1 MDSDSRCRAVGDVA
15 RPPTGRSRFVL
26 TGVLTALALTP
37 LPVARA
43 EFVDPT
49 LWAAGPVV
57 SALATDGNVLY
68 VGGYLAYAGPNTGA
82 LAGVSA
88 ATGARVGYWP
98 RVDGTV
104 YTVAADGAGGWY
116 VGGLFHRVAGVTR
129 NNIAHIRADGTLDAW
144 DPDASSTVGR
154 IVVSGSTLYVCGDF
168 ARIGGQARIHLA
180 ALDAATGLAT
190 SWNPGA
196 VGPVATLAV
205 YGSTVYVGGSF
216 TSVGGAARSCIAALD
231 ATTGLATD
239 WNPGGNYDV
248 SAIVVDGTTIYAAG
262 GFTQIGG
269 EARGGLAALDAV
281 TGLATEWAP
290 TAYGYNVSAIAVNG
304 GTVYVGHQSVADY
317 SSGHKEIRSIT
328 ALDAITGQRLEWHSE
343 VDSLYLLSGCPFD
356 FVGCIVVEGAVVY
369 VGGYFESIGHERRSC
384 VAALDVTTGLATAW
398 NPIANG
404 PVRAIAVAGDTVVA
418 GGAFSGIGWRPA
430 TSLAAFDLG
439 TGEAMDW
446 SPAPH
451 WAEFTTLAVA
461 DTAIYFGCGY
471 DAGQPGLPQPLGAV
485 AVSSGSVLAWD
496 PGGDGSV
503 HAIAPADSVVFAG
516 GYFSTMGGG
525 SHPYLVALDRATG
538 VSRDPC
544 PSANGTVHSFARSG
558 STLLVAGDFTTL
570 GGQVRQRIGAFD
582 AGSGLVSDWNPAADN
597 EVTTVTALGSTIY
610 AGGRFSTIGG
620 RSRARIAALDATTG
634 SATGWNPAADGA
646 VAAIAVIG
654 STVYVGGSFATI
666 GGQARRGFAALDATT
681 GLATS
686 WDPGLPYDNGVRALV
701 TSGDALYA
709 GGGIHSI
716 GGRVVGQIARILPSP
731 ASPPTVCVLGPGSGE
746 VLAGNTVHPLTWT
759 ATAPAPGVE
768 SVDLYLS
775 TSGSGGPWHLVA
787 AGAPNT
793 GTYAWAL
800 DSAMAS
806 DDCYL
811 RVDARDYAGNL
822 SSDVGDA
829 AFTVTSGALDV
840 GTGAD
845 VIAFGVG
852 PIAPHPVRGVA
863 QMEYTLPRPEA
874 ARLALLDV
882 QGREVRLLWEGERA
896 SGRHTAR
903 LDSRG
908 LRPGLYFLRLQAG
921 GTAASRR
928 FVVVE

>member
-1 MDSDSRCRAVGDVA
+1 MDSDSRCRAAGDVA

-26 TGVLTALALTP
+26 AGVLTALALTP

-68 VGGYLAYAGPNTGA
+68 AGGSLSYVGPNTGA

-205 YGSTVYVGGSF
+205 CGSTVYVGGSF
-216 TSVGGAARSCIAALD
+216 TSVGGAARNCIAALD
-231 ATTGLATD
+231 AMTGLATD

-248 SAIVVDGTTIYAAG
+248 SAIVVDGTTIYVAG

-269 EARGGLAALDAV
+269 EARPGLAALDAA

-290 TAYGYNVSAIAVNG
+290 TDFGHSASAIAVNG
-304 GTVYVGHQSVADY
+304 GTVYVGHHSVADY

-343 VDSLYLLSGCPFD
+343 VDSLYMLSGCPFD

-369 VGGYFESIGHERRSC
+369 VGGYFEGIGHERRSC

-446 SPAPH
+446 SPAPYG
-451 WAEFTTLAVA
+451 AEFTTLAVA
-461 DTAIYFGCGY
+461 DTTIYFGCGY
-471 DAGQPGLPQPLGAV
+471 DAGLPGLPQPLGAV

-525 SHPYLVALDRATG
+525 GNPYLVALDRNTG

-558 STLLVAGDFTTL
+558 STLLVAGNFTTL

-597 EVTTVTALGSTIY
+597 DVTTVTALGSTIY
-610 AGGRFSTIGG
+610 AGGWFSTIGG
-620 RSRARIAALDATTG
+620 QSRARIAALDATTG

-686 WDPGLPYDNGVRALV
+686 WDPGLPYYDGVRALV

-709 GGGIHSI
+709 GGAIHSI

-731 ASPPTVCVLGPGSGE
+731 ASPPVVQVLSPGNGA
-746 VLAGNTVHPLTWT
+746 VLLAGAPSTLTWT
-759 ATAPAPGVE
+759 ATAPRPGVE
-768 SVDLYLS
+768 SVDVYLS
-775 TSGSGGPWHLVA
+775 TSGPGGPWHLIA

-793 GTYAWAL
+793 GTYGWGV
-800 DSAMAS
+800 DSAMVAT
-806 DDCYL
+806 DCYL

-822 SSDVGDA
+822 SSDLSDA
-829 AFTVTSGALDV
+829 AFTISNGALDA
-840 GTGAD
+840 GAGP
-845 VIAFGVG
+845 GVVRLG
-852 PIAPHPVRGVA
+852 IDRVVPHPVCGPARL
-863 QMEYTLPRPEA
+863 EYSLPRPCKV
-874 ARLALLDV
+874 RLSLFDV
-882 QGREVRLLWEGERA
+882 QGRELRVLWEGQRDA
-896 SGRHTAR
+896 GRHTVR

-908 LRPGLYFLRLQAG
+908 LPPGLYLARLG
-921 GTAASRR
+921 GDGMVVSRR
-928 FVVVE
+928 LVVVE